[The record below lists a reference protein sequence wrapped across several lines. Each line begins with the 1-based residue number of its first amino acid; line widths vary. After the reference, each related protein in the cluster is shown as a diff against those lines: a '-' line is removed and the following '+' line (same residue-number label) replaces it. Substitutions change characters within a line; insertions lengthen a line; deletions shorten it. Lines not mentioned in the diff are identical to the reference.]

1 MDGYKKKQI
10 GLFLILVII
19 LAYMAM
25 RIESR
30 VSEEE
35 VEVDVK
41 EQVIV
46 EHEDNDAVA
55 DDDGLHND
63 GSEDEVEVEE

>member
-1 MDGYKKKQI
+1 MDNYKKKQI

-30 VSEEE
+30 VSEEA
-35 VEVDVK
+35 VEVDEQ
-41 EQVIV
+41 EQVVV
-46 EHEDNDAVA
+46 EHEDNEAVA
-55 DDDGLHND
+55 DDDGLHDD
-63 GSEDEVEVEE
+63 GSEEEVEVEE